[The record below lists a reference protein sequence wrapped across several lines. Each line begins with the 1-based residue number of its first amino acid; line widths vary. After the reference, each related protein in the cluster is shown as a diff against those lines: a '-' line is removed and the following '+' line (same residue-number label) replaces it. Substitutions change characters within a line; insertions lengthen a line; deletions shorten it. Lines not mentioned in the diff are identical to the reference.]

1 MAKNFLL
8 ILGMTIVSCVCFGQ
22 TTKPKLDELKND
34 PKTTANAAKADV
46 QLSDKKSVVDGPA
59 AKTLFLK
66 KRQPSPKKR
75 KRLQRRSS

>member
-1 MAKNFLL
+1 MVA
-8 ILGMTIVSCVCFGQ
+8 ISSVSFGQ
-22 TTKPKLDELKND
+22 TTKPKLDEAKND

-46 QLSDKKSVVDGPA
+46 QLTDKKSVVDGPA

-66 KRQPSPKKR
+66 KRQPSPRKR